1 MFLQQAKQAAANLE
15 NTSIKEIIVIGEDDV
30 PDGCKS
36 FMELVKTEDG
46 SMYSVDKEMFDP
58 HEDLVAMPYS
68 SGTTGAPKGVCLTH
82 YNLVA
87 NACQFNSPEVTGIK

>member
-15 NTSIKEIIVIGEDDV
+15 NATIKEIIVIGQDDI
-30 PDGCKS
+30 PGDCKS
-36 FMELVKTEDG
+36 FMELVMTDDG
-46 SMYSVDKEMFDP
+46 SMYSVDRDQFDP

-87 NACQFNSPEVTGIK
+87 NCCQVNSPEVSEIK